1 MSNIPVNDKEIV
13 KINIVNNVD
22 IRVMNLDLGKSVD
35 VNAVMRQ
42 GEQLIDVKNF
52 HITGQEYD
60 DWGQDDQYIENL
72 VLTKLGLTRKS

>member
-1 MSNIPVNDKEIV
+1 MSNVPVNDKEIV
-13 KINIVNNVD
+13 KTNIVNNVD

>member
-1 MSNIPVNDKEIV
+1 MSNVPVNDKEIV
-13 KINIVNNVD
+13 KTNIVNNVD

-42 GEQLIDVKNF
+42 GDQLIDVKNF
-52 HITGQEYD
+52 HISGQEYD

>member
-1 MSNIPVNDKEIV
+1 MSNVPVNDKEIV
-13 KINIVNNVD
+13 KTNIVNNVD

-42 GEQLIDVKNF
+42 GDQLIDVKNF